1 MFYIFNSI
9 NVQDTLFN
17 NKMNFIVNFYARLYL
32 YCPGDPNGTHSV
44 EWPTSTLM
52 IQPEEDALHPHSID
66 LAYIYTSHKGR
77 CVKKSLLPFLVTF

>member
-17 NKMNFIVNFYARLYL
+17 NKMNFIVNFYAHLYL
-32 YCPGDPNGTHSV
+32 YCSGDTNGTHSV

-52 IQPEEDALHPHSID
+52 IQPEDALHPHSID

-77 CVKKSLLPFLVTF
+77 CVKNPFYHFW